1 MRHVIL
7 PLVALALVA
16 VPAVA
21 QFQEILDQAD
31 RLHKQ
36 DQFEQSRLFLEGT
49 LARAATDPQRAEL
62 QWRLA
67 RAWLNLGDQAE
78 DRGVNGQ
85 DLLSYFEKGEAA
97 ADKAIALDPENHL
110 GYYWKS
116 GNIGR
121 WGQVKGILNAL
132 NKARPMQELLRQA
145 LRVKPDHAD
154 SYYVLGQLYEQVPGF
169 PLSFGNKDYAVS
181 LGRLAVDLRERQVKA
196 GLEEE
201 LDYDFYTELARHLWE
216 RNWDASRRQRDQKR
230 KAASYRSAASPL
242 DKGCFYEATL
252 TLDNISDRQE
262 ALRLARWTAAQLQAL
277 PGHTGSKDDDLEEV
291 RELLASWK

>member
-1 MRHVIL
+1 MR
-7 PLVALALVA
+7 PLMVTLFGLALAA
-16 VPAVA
+16 APAMA

-36 DQFEQSRLFLEGT
+36 DQYEQSRLFLESS
-49 LARAATDPQRAEL
+49 LPRASTDAQRAEL

-67 RAWLNLGDQAE
+67 RAWLNLGDKAE
-78 DRGVNGQ
+78 DRGVKGLE
-85 DLLSYFEKGEAA
+85 LLSYFERGEAA
-97 ADKAIALDPENHL
+97 ADRAIELDPGNHL

-121 WGQVKGILNAL
+121 WGQIKGILNAL
-132 NKARPMQELLRQA
+132 SKASPMRDLLEQA
-145 LRVKPDHAD
+145 LKVKPDHAD

-169 PLSFGNKDYAVS
+169 PLSFGNKDFAVS

-201 LDYDFYTELARHLWE
+201 LDYDFYTELAKHLWA
-216 RNWDASRRQRDQKR
+216 RNWDASRRIRDQKR
-230 KAASYRSAASPL
+230 KAGAYRSAASPL
-242 DKGCFYEATL
+242 QTGCFYEGTVSL
-252 TLDNISDRQE
+252 ENRSDRQE
-262 ALRLARWTAAQLQAL
+262 ALAIAERTARQLEAL
-277 PGHTGSKDDDLEEV
+277 PARSGAQDDDLQEL